1 MPTGKR
7 TGRYA
12 KIRRSDGRRLGM
24 NRRKFVQAVGGCGRQ
39 HAGSR
44 PSSAGS
50 SSGRGGAWGQ
60 ETERNLC
67 ARQEPGIGS
76 LSCYGADIFQTPNID
91 RLAEGGMRFT
101 HCYTSPLTGPS
112 RAVML
117 TGRYPLRTG
126 ATNAEAMGHAAN
138 GASRRAVRMRIRRV
152 LASHRQRVLKH
163 AER

>member
-1 MPTGKR
+1 MSKQWGDAGANALAPGLLPQDPVAGGVGPGGK
-7 TGRYA
+7 
-12 KIRRSDGRRLGM
+12 KPNVI
-24 NRRKFVQAVGGCGRQ
+24 FVLVK
-39 HAGSR
+39 S
-44 PSSAGS
+44 
-50 SSGRGGAWGQ
+50 
-60 ETERNLC
+60 L
-67 ARQEPGIGS
+67 GIGS
-76 LSCYGADIFQTPNID
+76 LSCDGADIFQTPDID

-126 ATNAEAMGHAAN
+126 ATNAEATGQIQPATETMLPKFSKRQAMPPPLAAN

-152 LASHRQRVLKH
+152 FASHRQRVLKH